1 MFVFEDWTFFLFWP
15 VLVPPL
21 KENCI
26 FLQYSPYF
34 NIVKYYHYSSVDS
47 TNTKMAVGTEEGFV
61 CLLTI
66 TEEGPEYL
74 KVLDKQVC
82 GWFRFLDEIVK
93 HSVHYRPVALEGKKY
108 YFWKWDFSH

>member
-1 MFVFEDWTFFLFWP
+1 MQPFFL
-15 VLVPPL
+15 
-21 KENCI
+21 NCI
-26 FLQYSPYF
+26 LWVYLSLNKVIYLLQSHHSLTSGPAWCP
-34 NIVKYYHYSSVDS
+34 SLDS